1 MIVNEFEPR
10 DLSRMAWAFARLTV
24 RKAKLMDAIAE
35 RALTL
40 PGFHIEDLASLAWSF
55 ARLAIRN
62 KPVMEAIS

>member
-40 PGFHIEDLASLAWSF
+40 PDFHIEDLASLAWSF